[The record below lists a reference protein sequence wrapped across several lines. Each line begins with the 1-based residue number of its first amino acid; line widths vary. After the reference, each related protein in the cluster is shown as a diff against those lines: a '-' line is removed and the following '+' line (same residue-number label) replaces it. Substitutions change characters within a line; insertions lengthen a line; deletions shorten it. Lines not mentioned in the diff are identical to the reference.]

1 MNSEETLSS
10 LCQYMISATSALVV
24 DLDIEHHCKY
34 IYSLCVAEFLI
45 DRRSLYVETVCK
57 VES

>member
-34 IYSLCVAEFLI
+34 IYSLCVAEFLK
-45 DRRSLYVETVCK
+45 DKRFLVKRL
-57 VES
+57 